1 MSRNN
6 TKKRKS
12 ELTVLTRVSELTTY
26 IATVTIRSPAK
37 YRQSYVL
44 RLQNL
49 SLDAMQLLYEANS
62 YVLSTAEPAEGE
74 SRLGCQRRAYVT
86 LKTLS
91 KFLFAAY
98 EVRCLT
104 AKQYQYAAKLL
115 TETQD
120 LLAKWE
126 RSDFKRLGRPP
137 LPFMLDDEIDEPR
150 SIEPMQN
157 DNTVQQVPVQ
167 PQMQIP
173 PQNMQSPQP
182 QGSYISQ
189 DNYNCGQYAQP
200 FEAPYNQYPGGAYSN
215 GQYDGCNN
223 NWQYNNYNN
232 GIISPVSC
240 G

>member
-1 MSRNN
+1 MPRNN

-49 SLDAMQLLYEANS
+49 SLDAMQLLYAANS

-115 TETQD
+115 SETQD

-150 SIEPMQN
+150 LTGPMQTE
-157 DNTVQQVPVQ
+157 NTAQQFSVQ
-167 PQMQIP
+167 PQMQVP
-173 PQNMQSPQP
+173 PQNMQYTQP
-182 QGSYISQ
+182 Q
-189 DNYNCGQYAQP
+189 DNYVPPENYNYGQYPTQP
-200 FEAPYNQYPGGAYSN
+200 FEPQYNQYPAEPYSNGN

-223 NWQYNNYNN
+223 NWQYNNYTTTE
-232 GIISPVSC
+232 
-240 G
+240 